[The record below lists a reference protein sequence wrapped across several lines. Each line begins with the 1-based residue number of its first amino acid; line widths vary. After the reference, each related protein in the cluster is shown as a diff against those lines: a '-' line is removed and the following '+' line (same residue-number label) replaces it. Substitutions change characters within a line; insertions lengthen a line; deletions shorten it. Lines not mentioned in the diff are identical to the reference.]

1 MPATEPPRAPVRP
14 RREPSGALGHVP
26 PTAAVEVRWAVPGPM
41 QAGAVAALGDVRDA
55 DARRVSILDTPTL
68 ALERHG
74 LAVRLRRGGAGG
86 DETAVAVRPLLL
98 GTLGP
103 EIVAAPGFAVA
114 VDASGGGWVCSGS
127 LAAPAAP
134 GRVVDVLHGHR
145 PASDVLTAAQRAFL
159 AAHAPAGIAID
170 DLVVSGPVL
179 ALVLAFAPAGHDR
192 EVRAEV
198 SLHADGRRTV
208 DLSVSCT
215 AATAAEVAAR
225 TAALLAVAPLRDRPA
240 ARAHRPPPDPAAPR
254 PR

>member
-26 PTAAVEVRWAVPGPM
+26 PTAAVEVRWVVPGPM
-41 QAGAVAALGDVRDA
+41 QAGAVAALGEVRDA
-55 DARRVSILDTPTL
+55 DARRVCVLDTP
-68 ALERHG
+68 AAGLERQG

-98 GTLGP
+98 GALGP
-103 EIVAAPGFAVA
+103 EIARRRGSRSPSTRPAGAGCAPGR
-114 VDASGGGWVCSGS
+114 WRRRT
-127 LAAPAAP
+127 AP

-208 DLSVSCT
+208 DLSVPCT